1 MGGLAWQQTL
11 ASAATLFFIMDPFG
25 NAPVFN
31 AILKDREP
39 RARTRIIV
47 RELAFALVI
56 LMAFLLTGTRILAFL
71 GLSQPSL
78 NISGGILLFLIS
90 IHLVFPRLASGEE
103 DDVEDPFIVPLAV
116 PMVAGPSAIAV
127 VLLMGSAGG
136 QRLVENALAIFVAW
150 LGATAILA
158 ASPVIVKRLGDR
170 GTRAME
176 RLMGMLLVMIAVQM
190 FLDGLSQYVHETF
203 PAGG

>member
-1 MGGLAWQQTL
+1 MSDFAWREAL
-11 ASAATLFFIMDPFG
+11 ASAAMLFLIMDPFG

-31 AILKDREP
+31 AILKDQKP

-47 RELAFALVI
+47 RECIFALVI
-56 LMAFLLTGTRILAFL
+56 LMLFLLTGTRILTLL

-90 IHLVFPRLASGEE
+90 IHLVFPRLPGGERDE
-103 DDVEDPFIVPLAV
+103 VEDPFIVPLAV
-116 PMVAGPSAIAV
+116 PMIAGPSAIAV
-127 VLLMGSAGG
+127 VLLMGSSRADMFI
-136 QRLVENALAIFVAW
+136 ENTFAIFVAW

-158 ASPVIVKRLGDR
+158 ASPVIVKRLGER

-190 FLDGLSQYVHETF
+190 FLNGLSQYIRETV
-203 PAGG
+203 ATTG